1 MKQETK
7 LDSVIYLCLVGLA
20 GWIVPGGGHLMVGK
34 KDKAAIIFAGV
45 VLAFAIG
52 IYIGSVGVI
61 NPVVEFLWFIPQMMV
76 SPAVKLLGMM
86 TVKDGI
92 ESFGK
97 PNEIGQIYTSMAGML
112 NLLCVVNAV
121 YLANL
126 KVLAKAKG
134 EKA

>member
-1 MKQETK
+1 MKQEIK
-7 LDSVIYLCLVGLA
+7 LDNVIYLCLVGLA
-20 GWIVPGGGHLMVGK
+20 GWVVPGGGHLMVGR
-34 KDKAAIIFAGV
+34 KDKAAVIFAGV

-52 IYIGSVGVI
+52 VYLGSVGVV
-61 NPVVEFLWFIPQMMV
+61 NPVAEVLWYIPQMMV
-76 SPAVKLLGMM
+76 SPAVKLLGMI
-86 TVKDGI
+86 TVKNGI

-126 KVLAKAKG
+126 KVSAKA
-134 EKA
+134 EKE

>member
-1 MKQETK
+1 MKQEIK
-7 LDSVIYLCLVGLA
+7 LDNVIYLCLVGLA
-20 GWIVPGGGHLMVGK
+20 GWVVPGGGHLMVGR
-34 KDKAAIIFAGV
+34 KDKAAVIFAGV

-52 IYIGSVGVI
+52 VYIGSVGVV
-61 NPVVEFLWFIPQMMV
+61 NPVAEVLWYIPQMMV
-76 SPAVKLLGMM
+76 SPAVKLLGMI
-86 TVKDGI
+86 TVKNGI

-126 KVLAKAKG
+126 KVSAKA
-134 EKA
+134 EKE

>member
-1 MKQETK
+1 MKQEIK
-7 LDSVIYLCLVGLA
+7 LDNVIYLCLVGLA
-20 GWIVPGGGHLMVGK
+20 GWVVPGGGHLMVGR
-34 KDKAAIIFAGV
+34 KDKAAVIFAGV

-52 IYIGSVGVI
+52 VYIGSVGVV
-61 NPVVEFLWFIPQMMV
+61 NPVAEVLWYIPQMMV

-86 TVKDGI
+86 TVKNGI

-126 KVLAKAKG
+126 KVSAKA
-134 EKA
+134 EKE

>member
-1 MKQETK
+1 
-7 LDSVIYLCLVGLA
+7 
-20 GWIVPGGGHLMVGK
+20 MVGR
-34 KDKAAIIFAGV
+34 KDKAAVIFAGV

-52 IYIGSVGVI
+52 VYIGSVGVV
-61 NPVVEFLWFIPQMMV
+61 NPVAEVLWYIPQMMV

-86 TVKDGI
+86 TVKNGI

-126 KVLAKAKG
+126 KVSAKA
-134 EKA
+134 EKE

>member
-7 LDSVIYLCLVGLA
+7 LESVIYLCLVGLA
-20 GWIVPGGGHLMVGK
+20 GWVVPGGGHLMIGR
-34 KDKAAIIFAGV
+34 KDKAAVIFAGV

-52 IYIGSVGVI
+52 VYIGSVGVI
-61 NPVVEFLWFIPQMMV
+61 KPVVEVLWYIPQMMV
-76 SPAVKLLGMM
+76 SPAVKLLGMI
-86 TVKDGI
+86 TVKNGI

-126 KVLAKAKG
+126 KVSAKA
-134 EKA
+134 EKE